1 MLEVADGQVQAS
13 AAACLAA
20 LSIEVDSKV
29 PVVAAAA
36 PALIKLSQEGQQ
48 VRMHHLSMTT
58 CINNNAHGCSGSTRA
73 AVV

>member
-1 MLEVADGQVQAS
+1 MLGVADDQVQAS

-36 PALIKLSQEGQQ
+36 PALIKLVQEGRQ
-48 VRMHHLSMTT
+48 VGSLVGSSS
-58 CINNNAHGCSGSTRA
+58 IEHG
-73 AVV
+73 